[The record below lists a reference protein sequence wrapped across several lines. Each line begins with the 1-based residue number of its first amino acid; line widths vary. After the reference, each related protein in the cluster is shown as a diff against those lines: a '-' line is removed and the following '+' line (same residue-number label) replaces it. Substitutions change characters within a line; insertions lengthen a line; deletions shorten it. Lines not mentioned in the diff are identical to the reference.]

1 MAKAQGLL
9 SSFGMSDEIGIG
21 RRIRALRTDAGWS
34 QPALI
39 EALRDAGLNW
49 GQSTLSK
56 VEAGERPLRLS
67 EAHKLASALGLRD
80 VSELF
85 PPADEWEA
93 LVGFFRLAA
102 RDLGQRA
109 ILARMEADQA
119 NDTLEAVEGLRAA
132 AAGERVKF
140 SGSGKDVA
148 YHLLTS
154 QLHTVLS
161 LARLLGATE
170 DQLQW
175 ILDGSTPPG
184 QRELMNPPTEYAIMR
199 FGELL
204 PELLP
209 DVEFGA
215 DDGS

>member
-9 SSFGMSDEIGIG
+9 SSFGMSDETGIG

-67 EAHKLASALGLRD
+67 EARKLATALGIRD
-80 VSELF
+80 VSSLF
-85 PPADEWEA
+85 PPADEWEEV
-93 LVGFFRLAA
+93 VGYFRMAA

-109 ILARMEADQA
+109 VLAQIEADHA
-119 NDTLEAVEGLRAA
+119 NDTLKAVEGLRAA
-132 AAGERVKF
+132 ASGEPVTF
-140 SGSGKDVA
+140 PGTGKDVA

-161 LARLLGATE
+161 LARLLGANE
-170 DQLQW
+170 EQLQT
-175 ILDGSTPPG
+175 ILNGATPPG
-184 QRELMNPPTEYAIMR
+184 QRELMSPPTEYAVLR

-209 DVEFGA
+209 DAEFGA
-215 DDGS
+215 DDGA